1 LNPADLP
8 SRGIAAKDLA
18 NNSTWWNGSEFLLH
32 SETEWPEVTNPNSNE
47 LVLQEA
53 VKNSPKITPSFV
65 SVSVKN
71 QFKKINQIINV
82 GHYRDLT
89 RLLRVTALVLKF
101 IKRIKKR
108 KVANTNNNELF
119 NCEQLNSVEL
129 DKAEMTWIKVIQ
141 ASSFTEEIEFLSR
154 DRANNEHLSPP
165 IYVTQFG
172 LYFDKNGVIHCKGRI
187 NNSLLPENARNPIL
201 LPLKHKFVCLIIQQS
216 HYSWSRIC

>member
-1 LNPADLP
+1 MNPADLP
-8 SRGIAAKDLA
+8 SRGIATKDLA
-18 NNSTWWNGSEFLLH
+18 NNSIWWNSPEYLLH

-53 VKNSPKITPSFV
+53 VKNSPKITHSLV

-71 QFKKINQIINV
+71 QFKKVNQIINV

-119 NCEQLNSVEL
+119 NYGQLNSVEP
-129 DKAEMTWIKVIQ
+129 DEAETTWIKVVQ

-154 DRANNEHLSPP
+154 DRANNEHL
-165 IYVTQFG
+165 
-172 LYFDKNGVIHCKGRI
+172 
-187 NNSLLPENARNPIL
+187 
-201 LPLKHKFVCLIIQQS
+201 
-216 HYSWSRIC
+216 